1 MGLFY
6 NSSAD
11 GEAAPEATGGKRD
24 TASRI
29 GIATSVTSGE
39 LTSGAAKND
48 RTIKKFDKSG
58 SILKSS
64 FVLKTKRQSD
74 PERLLN
80 VEDTETSSSS
90 SPDAQGQK
98 KMLTRKKL
106 TSAAAITG
114 AGFMMLALHSCGQKP
129 APAEETAAAKP
140 AEAGATQAMRVS
152 RVEMRDLAD
161 EFVASGRLVVREEAA
176 VGSELPGYRVA
187 AVYVDEGDW
196 VKQGQAMAKLDD
208 ALLQAQIAQAEATL
222 ATQKASLDFKKS
234 QLARAESL
242 EQEGAFSKELLEQR
256 RMETAGAQASLAA
269 SQAQVNEIKVRQ
281 SRMTLRAPVAG
292 MVLQRA
298 IRPGEISTV
307 AAATPYFRIARDGL
321 IELDAEMPDAKL
333 ALLKEGS
340 DATVTLSTG
349 EVIQGKV
356 RFVSPRVDLNT
367 SLGRA
372 RIQLPFDKALR
383 PGSFAEARFGSST
396 SGVLTVPA
404 SAVRYEA
411 GGPSVMLVSEDN
423 KVKQVPVKLGERTGD
438 YVQLVEGP
446 AAGSR
451 VLAVGSSFTL
461 DGDVIQ
467 PIEEGTAQQATAPG
481 GK

>member
-1 MGLFY
+1 
-6 NSSAD
+6 
-11 GEAAPEATGGKRD
+11 
-24 TASRI
+24 
-29 GIATSVTSGE
+29 
-39 LTSGAAKND
+39 
-48 RTIKKFDKSG
+48 
-58 SILKSS
+58 
-64 FVLKTKRQSD
+64 
-74 PERLLN
+74 
-80 VEDTETSSSS
+80 
-90 SPDAQGQK
+90 
-98 KMLTRKKL
+98 MLTRKRL

-114 AGFMMLALHSCGQKP
+114 AGIMMLALHSCGQKP
-129 APAEETAAAKP
+129 APAEETTAGKP
-140 AEAGATQAMRVS
+140 AEAGETQAMRVT

-222 ATQKASLDFKKS
+222 ATQKASLEFKKS
-234 QLARAESL
+234 QLGRAESL

-256 RMETAGAQASLAA
+256 RMETAGAEASLAA
-269 SQAQVNEIKVRQ
+269 SQAQVNEMKVRQ
-281 SRMTLRAPVAG
+281 QRMTLRAPVAG

-307 AAATPYFRIARDGL
+307 ASATPYFRIARDGL

-340 DATVTLSTG
+340 PATVTLTTG
-349 EVIQGKV
+349 ETIEGKV

-372 RIQLPFDKALR
+372 RIALPFDKALR
-383 PGSFAEARFGSST
+383 PGSFAEARFGSAS
-396 SGVLTVPA
+396 SGVLAVPA
-404 SAVRYEA
+404 AAIRYEA
-411 GGPSVMLVSEDN
+411 GGPSVMLVSNDN
-423 KVKQVPVKLGERTGD
+423 KVTQTRVKLGERSGD
-438 YVQLVEGP
+438 YVQLIEGP
-446 AAGSR
+446 PAGSR

>member
-1 MGLFY
+1 MDLPNNTPAG
-6 NSSAD
+6 
-11 GEAAPEATGGKRD
+11 GEAVPAVSAGDGGFTPERSAAAPAAADNTGVFSKKN
-24 TASRI
+24 
-29 GIATSVTSGE
+29 E
-39 LTSGAAKND
+39 LKVEKSD
-48 RTIKKFDKSG
+48 RSG
-58 SILKSS
+58 SIWLSS
-64 FVLKTKRQSD
+64 FVFKKKPQAASD
-74 PERLLN
+74 GPSKHKDLQIF
-80 VEDTETSSSS
+80 

-98 KMLTRKKL
+98 QMVKRKNL
-106 TSAAAITG
+106 TSVALVTG

-129 APAEETAAAKP
+129 APAEETAGAKP
-140 AEAGATQAMRVS
+140 AAAGDSQAMRVT

-222 ATQKASLDFKKS
+222 ATQQASLDFKKS

-269 SQAQVNEIKVRQ
+269 SQAQVNEMKVRQ

-298 IRPGEISTV
+298 IRPGDISGGAT
-307 AAATPYFRIARDGL
+307 TPYFRISRDGL

-340 DATVTLSTG
+340 PATVTLSTG
-349 EVIQGKV
+349 EAIEGKV
-356 RFVSPRVDLNT
+356 RFVSPRVDQNT

-383 PGSFAEARFGSST
+383 PGSFAEARFGSS
-396 SGVLTVPA
+396 SNGALSVPA
-404 SAVRYEA
+404 SAIRYEA
-411 GGPSVMLVSEDN
+411 GGPSVMLVGDDN
-423 KVKQVPVKLGERTGD
+423 KVKQTPVKLGERTGD
-438 YVQLVEGP
+438 YVQLVQGP
-446 AAGSR
+446 PAGAR

-467 PIEEGTAQQATAPG
+467 PVEDGVAQATPAAPG
-481 GK
+481 SK

>member
-74 PERLLN
+74 PERLLH
-80 VEDTETSSSS
+80 VEDTKSSSS

-234 QLARAESL
+234 QLARAEIARTGRRL
-242 EQEGAFSKELLEQR
+242 LEGAS
-256 RMETAGAQASLAA
+256 
-269 SQAQVNEIKVRQ
+269 
-281 SRMTLRAPVAG
+281 
-292 MVLQRA
+292 
-298 IRPGEISTV
+298 
-307 AAATPYFRIARDGL
+307 
-321 IELDAEMPDAKL
+321 
-333 ALLKEGS
+333 
-340 DATVTLSTG
+340 
-349 EVIQGKV
+349 
-356 RFVSPRVDLNT
+356 
-367 SLGRA
+367 
-372 RIQLPFDKALR
+372 
-383 PGSFAEARFGSST
+383 
-396 SGVLTVPA
+396 
-404 SAVRYEA
+404 
-411 GGPSVMLVSEDN
+411 
-423 KVKQVPVKLGERTGD
+423 
-438 YVQLVEGP
+438 
-446 AAGSR
+446 
-451 VLAVGSSFTL
+451 
-461 DGDVIQ
+461 
-467 PIEEGTAQQATAPG
+467 
-481 GK
+481 